1 MYVYI
6 NQDPPISQTDSIS
19 QTDPTSQT
27 DPRRSMPPP
36 PQLPH
41 PPHTNKSEWRNR
53 DEEVVHVIEDADA
66 AASSVEHGSKWRR
79 LTLSG
84 DKHDPRSVFKITWP
98 H

>member
-1 MYVYI
+1 
-6 NQDPPISQTDSIS
+6 
-19 QTDPTSQT
+19 
-27 DPRRSMPPP
+27 MPPP

-41 PPHTNKSEWRNR
+41 PPHTDKSELRNR

-84 DKHDPRSVFKITWP
+84 DKHDPRSVFVVERKNWLGYFLVEVPRAGLATP
-98 H
+98 QFASEN